1 MFSTPFC
8 IPCHSLSS
16 FADLTPAQF
25 YKQFFISL
33 LQDVFVVLTDTLHK
47 PGFPLHS
54 SILAKMFSTIDKG
67 LVTVP
72 LWNEQEAN
80 YPNNQ
85 V

>member
-1 MFSTPFC
+1 MPY
-8 IPCHSLSS
+8 HSLYLRRHL
-16 FADLTPAQF
+16 APAQF

-85 V
+85 ARL